1 MNENSSILNTQN
13 TTITLEE
20 ARKSVYQMNL
30 IDDFLLTCLLTDEES
45 GKEAARIILSAL
57 LNRNIRVVDVTSQKV
72 FNGIHKDMRGIRL
85 DAYIHAAEEDH
96 TENADI
102 YNIEAETRYADKRIL
117 PQRSRYYSSLIDV
130 HHLKTGTV
138 FDNLPKLVI
147 IMILSYDP
155 FDAGDLY
162 YEASTKLITHPKI
175 PYDDGIRRLY
185 FYTDGNCNIP
195 EAEGGSRISDMIRY
209 IQNSHE
215 ESVINPDIRDLDNI
229 VSRVRQ
235 REEVSIKYM
244 QSWEREAI
252 LVKETTERVRAEVT
266 DNDAHIYV
274 RGMRKRGASDAEIA
288 QDLVEEFGLSD
299 EKAHQLLEEPAAP
312 VH

>member
-1 MNENSSILNTQN
+1 
-13 TTITLEE
+13 
-20 ARKSVYQMNL
+20 
-30 IDDFLLTCLLTDEES
+30 
-45 GKEAARIILSAL
+45 
-57 LNRNIRVVDVTSQKV
+57 
-72 FNGIHKDMRGIRL
+72 
-85 DAYIHAAEEDH
+85 
-96 TENADI
+96 
-102 YNIEAETRYADKRIL
+102 
-117 PQRSRYYSSLIDV
+117 
-130 HHLKTGTV
+130 
-138 FDNLPKLVI
+138 
-147 IMILSYDP
+147 
-155 FDAGDLY
+155 
-162 YEASTKLITHPKI
+162 
-175 PYDDGIRRLY
+175 
-185 FYTDGNCNIP
+185 
-195 EAEGGSRISDMIRY
+195 MIRY

-215 ESVINPDIRDLDNI
+215 EIVINPDIRDLDNI

-288 QDLVEEFGLSD
+288 RDLVEEFGLSD